1 MIPLIR
7 GTQRKSTE
15 TERRMVVPRAGEK
28 RKLSFNGDRVSVWEE
43 EEVLDR
49 DGGDG
54 CTIG

>member
-7 GTQRKSTE
+7 GTQRKFTE